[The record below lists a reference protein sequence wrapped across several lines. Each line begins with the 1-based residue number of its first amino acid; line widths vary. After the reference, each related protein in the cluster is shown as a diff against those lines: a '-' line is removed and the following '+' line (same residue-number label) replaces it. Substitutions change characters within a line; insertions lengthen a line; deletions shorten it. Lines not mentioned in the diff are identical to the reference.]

1 MRKFI
6 RIAFALVI
14 TFLVSLSAIN
24 VAAETDSSATYK
36 GYINNAGKSSDS
48 RMSINHLYVDDD
60 GKAVVTYCFNFHKN
74 YPLSSGT
81 PYEKYANVT
90 SEQMK
95 ANSSS
100 NMVDSELYDAI
111 MKVLYNGY
119 PNNNSGIK
127 EKYA

>member
-24 VAAETDSSATYK
+24 VAAETDSSTIYK

-60 GKAVVTYCFNFHKN
+60 
-74 YPLSSGT
+74 
-81 PYEKYANVT
+81 
-90 SEQMK
+90 
-95 ANSSS
+95 
-100 NMVDSELYDAI
+100 
-111 MKVLYNGY
+111 
-119 PNNNSGIK
+119 
-127 EKYA
+127 

>member
-1 MRKFI
+1 MEFLLMRKFI

-74 YPLSSGT
+74 
-81 PYEKYANVT
+81 
-90 SEQMK
+90 
-95 ANSSS
+95 
-100 NMVDSELYDAI
+100 
-111 MKVLYNGY
+111 
-119 PNNNSGIK
+119 
-127 EKYA
+127 